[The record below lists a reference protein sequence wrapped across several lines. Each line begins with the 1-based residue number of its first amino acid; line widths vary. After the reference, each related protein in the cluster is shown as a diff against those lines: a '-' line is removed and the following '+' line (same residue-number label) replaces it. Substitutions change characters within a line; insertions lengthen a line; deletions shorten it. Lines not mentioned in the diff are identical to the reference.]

1 MYNSTMWKKG
11 EKGGWYLDAVWF
23 YSPLTWAKGIEG
35 NHMQMNTLL
44 TTSFYRIVEGQ
55 CNPSQPTNRFIE
67 SMEWFEKSFGRKIDT
82 DGDGISF
89 LII

>member
-1 MYNSTMWKKG
+1 
-11 EKGGWYLDAVWF
+11 
-23 YSPLTWAKGIEG
+23 
-35 NHMQMNTLL
+35 MQMNTLL